1 MKIRSGLLAQL
12 EKCSLSAQLSADHD
26 ETSASSERSRLIH
39 TEVTRSWAVQDQGAL
54 PEAEAALTWLRGEPS
69 KVKTVGLGIDLVD
82 PETGE
87 VLVTGKPGAMLANP
101 NLAVSWASFAGQIEN
116 WSTIGRAVSKA
127 TTARQSSPRQARSET
142 SSWTT

>member
-1 MKIRSGLLAQL
+1 MRCRAGLLAQL
-12 EKCSLSAQLSADHD
+12 ERCGLAVRLASQHD
-26 ETSASSERSRLIH
+26 ETSESAERSRLIR
-39 TEVTRSWAVQDQGAL
+39 TEVSRAWAVQDQGAL